1 MNNTYKG
8 NLLGIFALLL
18 WSTLVGLIKNVSSN
32 FGAEAGTALIYT
44 IATLF
49 SFLVGAPKLMSIPK
63 KYFIFAG
70 SAFVLTEIFF
80 SSAIAM
86 TKTPNQV
93 LEVGMLNYLWPMLT
107 VIFSIF
113 INNIKLRW
121 IINMGVLFTIFG
133 IYLCMGAS
141 GGLSFLNIVSN
152 IKSNPIAYTFAI
164 GGAIAWALYSN
175 LSVRYS
181 KGVNGVAYF
190 FAIVSILLWIRFL
203 ISDSSIII
211 PNYFSIFSLI
221 ILGAILGLSYLIWE
235 KAIHKGNFIFLVIC
249 SYFIPIVSM
258 LFASFIIKSMPN
270 IEFWIGVIFVIIG
283 SLICWLSTYTK

>member
-1 MNNTYKG
+1 MNNAYKG

-32 FGAEAGTALIYT
+32 FGVEAGTALIYT

-113 INNIKLRW
+113 INNVKLRW
-121 IINMGVLFTIFG
+121 IITIGVIFTIFG

-141 GGLSFLNIVSN
+141 GGLSFFNIVSN
-152 IKSNPIAYTFAI
+152 FKSNPIAYTFAI
-164 GGAIAWALYSN
+164 GGAITWALYSN
-175 LSVRYS
+175 LSIHYS

-203 ISDSSIII
+203 ISDSNIII